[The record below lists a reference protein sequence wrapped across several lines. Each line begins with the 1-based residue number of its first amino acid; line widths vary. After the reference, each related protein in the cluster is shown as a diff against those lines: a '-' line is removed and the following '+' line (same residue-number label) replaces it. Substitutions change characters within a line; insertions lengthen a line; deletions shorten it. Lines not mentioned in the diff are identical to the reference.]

1 MCYNGIPKQEAKKM
15 LAVNYSTIRNNLKD
29 YCDKASDEGEVIIV
43 TRKEEK
49 NVVILGMDEYNRLQK
64 QAANAKYINMLD
76 KSMEQIKDG
85 GIVVKD
91 VKDFE
96 D

>member
-1 MCYNGIPKQEAKKM
+1 M
-15 LAVNYSTIRNNLKD
+15 
-29 YCDKASDEGEVIIV
+29 
-43 TRKEEK
+43 
-49 NVVILGMDEYNRLQK
+49 GMDEYNRLQK